1 MKSPTSPKDAFF
13 MTLTVLK
20 HYQSWEMQATHF
32 KFKAP
37 MFQKLITLVIAVVES
52 IFFRHF
58 VKIPSMTDL
67 RNKDA
72 VFANYPCALYPTD
85 CENYF
90 DRVCQLWKLSYA
102 TFTWNHHIFDE
113 FLRLTFTLTKY
124 HVTLMPLRSNDG
136 ATYRSVLACYQAM
149 SKTYSTSTGAM
160 KLNGAPVAVVRNES
174 S

>member
-1 MKSPTSPKDAFF
+1 MNDLT
-13 MTLTVLK
+13 MLMNRLTVHRMSLANTET
-20 HYQSWEMQATHF
+20 EMAINDVGETFDNQIGYSTGLVDKGYVGIVHHNPFKEEAYRWGVGRRRRQQKQA
-32 KFKAP
+32 
-37 MFQKLITLVIAVVES
+37 
-52 IFFRHF
+52 R
-58 VKIPSMTDL
+58 
-67 RNKDA
+67 
-72 VFANYPCALYPTD
+72 
-85 CENYF
+85 
-90 DRVCQLWKLSYA
+90 LWKLSYA

-124 HVTLMPLRSNDG
+124 HVTLMPLRSYDG